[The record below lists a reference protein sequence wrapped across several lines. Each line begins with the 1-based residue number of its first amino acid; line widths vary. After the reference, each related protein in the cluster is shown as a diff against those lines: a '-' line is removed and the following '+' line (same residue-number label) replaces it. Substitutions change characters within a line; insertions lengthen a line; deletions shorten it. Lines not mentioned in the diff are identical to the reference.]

1 MEEEEKLAAAE
12 RLISEYGRVL
22 AEHATGTLKPQEA
35 LPASKEEIKWALLIM
50 AALGKA
56 VGQISDQTLEHFYT
70 AYASLAEFVPAAE
83 VRGDRRF
90 SEAVRRGQER
100 ADWTEEDVKELAK
113 EISDSGFSP
122 ERRVQVNVEF
132 KRLIEEFDQILTKL
146 VGKLSEASPEE

>member
-1 MEEEEKLAAAE
+1 MEAEEKLAAAE
-12 RLISEYGRVL
+12 QLVNEYGRVL
-22 AEHATGTLKPQEA
+22 AKHAASVLKPQEA

-56 VGQISDQTLEHFYT
+56 AGQISHPMLEHFCT

-83 VRGDRRF
+83 ARGDQRF

-122 ERRVQVNVEF
+122 ERRAQVNVEF
-132 KRLIEEFDQILTKL
+132 KRLIEEFEQIVSKL
-146 VGKLSEASPEE
+146 VGKLSAVSPEE

>member
-1 MEEEEKLAAAE
+1 MEAEEKLTAAE
-12 RLISEYGRVL
+12 QLVNEYGIVL
-22 AEHATGTLKPQEA
+22 AEHAASMLKPQEA

-56 VGQISDQTLEHFYT
+56 AGKMSNQMLEQFCT

-83 VRGDRRF
+83 VHGDQRF

-100 ADWTEEDVKELAK
+100 ADWTEEDVQQLAK

-122 ERRVQVNVEF
+122 ERRVRINVEF
-132 KRLIEEFDQILTKL
+132 KRLIEEFDQILSKL